1 MEINCIVYVA
11 ITSWYKVNDIKY
23 QAKATA
29 TTKEAYKPKWL
40 KDIEKSIFE
49 CRRFI
54 SQCVAELERIKR
66 NGRATKKLLRNRR
79 CMEAELGN
87 ISVYSL
93 TKHIMKL
100 KTRLHRM
107 TRTRKRKLKNQL
119 ARDYN
124 NSFHNNQGRVF
135 NEFKSIIAEQ
145 TDEYP
150 IFKKLEKK
158 RIFFLQ

>member
-1 MEINCIVYVA
+1 MCSGTGIV
-11 ITSWYKVNDIKY
+11 SNSK
-23 QAKATA
+23 
-29 TTKEAYKPKWL
+29 
-40 KDIEKSIFE
+40 
-49 CRRFI
+49 
-54 SQCVAELERIKR
+54 
-66 NGRATKKLLRNRR
+66 ATKKLLRNRR